1 MSAGAALERLAD
13 VVRRLRAPDGCA
25 WDRKQTLASMRN
37 YLIEETYEVLDAI
50 DADDAAAHREE
61 LGDLLFQIVFQAQL
75 RAEAGAFDLA
85 GVADAIT
92 EKMVRRHPHVFGDAP
107 NDGQPMGRARWAAQK
122 AQENP
127 RRSALA
133 GVPRAMPALQR
144 GARLGAKAS
153 AVGFDWQT
161 ADAVL
166 PVLTGEL
173 EELAQARAAA
183 DPEAIA
189 HELGDV
195 LFSVVNLARK
205 LGVAPEEA
213 LQKANDRFE
222 ARFRTMEAAIRA
234 DGQAITDFTLPE
246 LDARWQAAKAHLRA
260 QSSVD

>member
-1 MSAGAALERLAD
+1 MNAGAAMARLEA

-61 LGDLLFQIVFQAQL
+61 LGDLLFQIVFQSQL

-85 GVADAIT
+85 GVAEAIT
-92 EKMVRRHPHVFGDAP
+92 TKMIRRHPHVFSDAP
-107 NDGQPMGRARWAAQK
+107 NDGEPMGRAKWAAQK
-122 AQENP
+122 AAEHPN
-127 RRSALA
+127 RSAIA

-153 AVGFDWQT
+153 AVGFDWDT

-166 PVLTGEL
+166 PVLMGEL
-173 EELAQARAAA
+173 EELAHARTAGE
-183 DPEAIA
+183 PEAIM

-205 LGVAPEEA
+205 LGIAPEEA

-222 ARFRTMEAAIRA
+222 SRFRTMETDIRA
-234 DGQAITDFTLPE
+234 EGRQVVDLDMATL
-246 LDARWQAAKAHLRA
+246 DVRWQHAKARLKA
-260 QSSVD
+260 DQAD